1 MSIDSTSSIDKLRSL
16 TDATWR
22 ALAQADSDAIRARS
36 CILRLLLDAF
46 EGGELSADTD
56 IVVFGSLA
64 RGEFTSGSDID
75 WTLLI
80 DGPAKPLH
88 RKTAH
93 QIATVL
99 KEGGFGEP
107 GTTGT
112 FGNLAFSHETI
123 HHIGGLRD
131 TNENLTQ
138 RILLLLESKK
148 LRAKAEVSAYDR
160 VVREVIDRYLTDEF
174 GTASNDFKKH
184 FVPRFL
190 FNDIARFWRT
200 MCVDFA
206 CKEWE
211 QQGKKWGL
219 RNVKLRMSRKLI
231 FVAGMLTCFSCRS
244 VLESIDMPEDTNRRK
259 RLLTDHLF
267 NCAHKSPLEIL
278 CEAFINYG
286 SSPTR
291 IRGVLDPYNEFV
303 EMLGDPEVRSS
314 IESIIPGHA
323 ADNPHFV
330 RIDLLSRDFQESL
343 TAFFFD
349 DNTELCE
356 LTKKYGVF

>member
-1 MSIDSTSSIDKLRSL
+1 MAIGSSVDQLRIQ
-16 TDATWR
+16 TGAKWE
-22 ALAQADSDAIRARS
+22 ALAHANAEALKARS
-36 CILRLLLDAF
+36 TILEQLTEAF
-46 EGGELSADTD
+46 DGADPPPDTD

-64 RGEFTSGSDID
+64 RGEFTSGSDVD

-80 DGPAKPLH
+80 DGSAKPLH

-99 KEGGFGEP
+99 KKGGFGEP

-138 RILLLLESKK
+138 RILLLLESRK

-244 VLESIDMPEDTNRRK
+244 VLERVDDSEDIEQRK
-259 RLLTDHLF
+259 RLLTGHLF
-267 NCAHKSPLEIL
+267 SCAHKSPLEIL

-291 IRGVLDPYNEFV
+291 VRGILDPYNEFV
-303 EMLGDPEVRSS
+303 EMLSDPEIRSS
-314 IESIIPGHA
+314 IESIVPGHA
-323 ADNPHFV
+323 TNNRHFT
-330 RIDLLSRDFQESL
+330 RIDLLSREFQESL

-349 DNTELCE
+349 DHPELCE

>member
-1 MSIDSTSSIDKLRSL
+1 MIFRSNL
-16 TDATWR
+16 DMMRERTGAKWE
-22 ALAQADSDAIRARS
+22 ALARADSEANNAR
-36 CILRLLLDAF
+36 LRIVELLNEAF
-46 EGGELSADTD
+46 DGADLPPDSD

-64 RGEFTSGSDID
+64 RGEFTSGSDVD
-75 WTLLI
+75 WTLLV
-80 DGPAKPLH
+80 DGPANPLH
-88 RKTAH
+88 RKTSH
-93 QIATVL
+93 QIAAVL
-99 KEGGFGEP
+99 RNGGFSEP
-107 GTTGT
+107 GATGT

-138 RILLLLESKK
+138 RVLLLLESRK
-148 LRAKAEVSAYDR
+148 LRGKAERSAYDR

-231 FVAGMLTCFSCRS
+231 FVAGMLTCFSCRG
-244 VLESIDMPEDTNRRK
+244 VLEGADETEDMNKRK

-267 NCAHKSPLEIL
+267 TCAHKSPLEIL
-278 CEAFINYG
+278 CEAFFTYK

-291 IRGVLDPYNEFV
+291 IRGILDPYNEFV
-303 EMLGDPEVRSS
+303 EMLADPEVRSS
-314 IESIIPGHA
+314 IESIIPGYA
-323 ADNPHFV
+323 TDNPHFA
-330 RIDLLSRDFQESL
+330 RIDLLSREFQASL
-343 TAFFFD
+343 SAFFFD
-349 DNTELCE
+349 DNEGLCE

>member
-1 MSIDSTSSIDKLRSL
+1 MATGSNIDRLREQ
-16 TDATWR
+16 TGAKWE
-22 ALAQADSDAIRARS
+22 ALAHADSEAISARFR
-36 CILRLLLDAF
+36 ILELLTEAF
-46 EGGELSADTD
+46 DGADLPPDTD

-64 RGEFTSGSDID
+64 RGEFTSGSDVD
-75 WTLLI
+75 WTLLV

-99 KEGGFGEP
+99 KDGGFGEP

-123 HHIGGLRD
+123 HHIGGQRD

-148 LRAKAEVSAYDR
+148 LRGKAERSAYDR

-174 GTASNDFKKH
+174 GPASNDFKRH

-231 FVAGMLTCFSCRS
+231 FVAGMLTCFSCRG
-244 VLESIDMPEDTNRRK
+244 VLETVDVPGDTDRRK

-278 CEAFINYG
+278 CEAFITYG

-291 IRGVLDPYNEFV
+291 VREILDPYNEFV
-303 EMLGDPEVRSS
+303 GLLDDPEVRSS

-323 ADNPHFV
+323 ADDPHFA
-330 RIDLLSRDFQESL
+330 RIDLLSREFQEFLS
-343 TAFFFD
+343 AFFFD
-349 DNTELCE
+349 DNPELCE